1 MKDIEKVSLTKSVE
15 MTNLND
21 SDTDSDN
28 DDFDAEENGEF
39 GEYDIEDENP
49 SSRKWLFVW
58 FTMCLIVAVGGTT
71 VLVSFVPL
79 DTIPFVRGSSS
90 SSSSTDLKGEEG
102 KMQDIVVTKVWEDWD
117 NNRELRELIKE
128 KLQPK
133 EVQLGIVNETNPI
146 TLMPPKQIAHLH
158 HMKTGGT
165 SFDTY
170 LHCGVRRMELMNKQ
184 HAIRGSLN
192 ECGYNRFK
200 SCMNGDSNC
209 RNSIE
214 RSFVMS
220 FCAPLYSVNYFD
232 WMNSSIVTVLRDP
245 VDRVWSMF
253 RFQTRRCYKCSNLL
267 DIYKMIDNNTINEF
281 VCPDKGGE
289 PCDGVC
295 ISQLINH
302 QSRNLLTS
310 FLDDETERMDG
321 TEKLNEAIENL
332 KTKFTVIGIT
342 EELANFTKI
351 VAHAFPYLAE
361 EVEGSPKQCQLEH
374 RNSSPRNNRCGAD
387 NTHWDLPAHPDEET
401 RKAIIAHN
409 QIDIALYEAAK
420 KYFSIQ
426 KEIYHTFM
434 DEEKEQ
440 T

>member
-1 MKDIEKVSLTKSVE
+1 MKDIEKVALTKAVE

-21 SDTDSDN
+21 NSDTESDN
-28 DDFDAEENGEF
+28 DEFDAEVNGEF
-39 GEYDIEDENP
+39 GEYDVEDENP

-79 DTIPFVRGSSS
+79 DNIPFFRSESAKMMDEV
-90 SSSSTDLKGEEG
+90 KEEE
-102 KMQDIVVTKVWEDWD
+102 MVVTRVWEDWD
-117 NNRELRELIKE
+117 NDRELREIIKE

-133 EVQLGIVNETNPI
+133 EVQLGVVNETNPI
-146 TLMPPKQIAHLH
+146 TLMPGKQFAHLH

-165 SFDTY
+165 SFDSY
-170 LHCGVRRMELMNKQ
+170 LHCGVRRLELMNKQ
-184 HAIRGSLN
+184 HAVRGNLN
-192 ECGYNRFK
+192 ECGYRRFM

-253 RFQTRRCYKCSNLL
+253 RFQTKGCYKCTDLR
-267 DIYKMIDNNTINEF
+267 DIYQMIDNGTINEH
-281 VCPDKGGE
+281 VCPENGGE
-289 PCDGVC
+289 PCEGVC
-295 ISQLINH
+295 VSQLLNH

-310 FLDDETERMDG
+310 FLDDATERMDG

-342 EELANFTKI
+342 EELSNYTQI
-351 VAHAFPYLAE
+351 VSHAFPFLAE
-361 EVEGSPKQCQLEH
+361 TVEGSDTVCKLEH
-374 RNSSPRNNRCGAD
+374 RNSSPRNNRCGVD
-387 NTHWDLPAHPDEET
+387 NTHWDLPDHPDEET
-401 RKAIIAHN
+401 RQAIMAHN
-409 QIDIALYEAAK
+409 QIHMALYEAAK

-426 KEIYHTFM
+426 KDIYQKII
-434 DEEKEQ
+434 DEEQ